1 MKAARCILHDQ
12 TVICEENK
20 PYFVAEV
27 NTSHFGNIDTAK
39 KMIDAAKAA
48 GCDCVKFQSW
58 SSQTLYS
65 KTYYDEN
72 PFAERFVKRYS
83 LSIDDQRNLAQYC
96 EEQGISFA
104 STPYS
109 RNEVDFLISECNV
122 PFIKVASMDLNNYPY
137 LEYIA
142 KTGVPMIL
150 ATGMGEPEEIE
161 KAVDTVRSAGNE
173 NLCLLHCISIY
184 PPEISTIHL
193 KNMIGLKKR
202 FPQYPIGF
210 SDHSL
215 GTEMD
220 SAAIA
225 LGACIIEKHLTLN
238 KSKIGMDN
246 EMALE
251 PQEFSDMVR
260 QCINVHKALGS
271 EERVVREAELE
282 QRKKMRRS
290 IVVTRDLKK
299 GDIITESDLDV
310 KRPGTGIPP
319 EKMQGLIGQC
329 LKEDVECDTLLL
341 EKAVEFIP

>member
-1 MKAARCILHDQ
+1 MKTAQCVLRNQ
-12 TVICEENK
+12 KVICEENK

-27 NTSHFGNIDTAK
+27 NTSHFGNMNIAK
-39 KMIDAAKAA
+39 EMIDAAKEA

-58 SSQTLYS
+58 SSESLYS

-72 PFAERFVKRYS
+72 PFAQRFVKRFS
-83 LSIDDQRNLAQYC
+83 LSFDEQKELAQYC
-96 EEQGISFA
+96 ESLGISFA

-109 RNEVDFLISECNV
+109 RNEVDFLIDECRV

-142 KTGVPMIL
+142 KTGVPIVL
-150 ATGMGEPEEIE
+150 ATGMGEMEEIE
-161 KAVDTVRSAGNE
+161 KAVDTISSAGNE

-193 KNMIGLKKR
+193 KNIIGLKKK

-225 LGACIIEKHLTLN
+225 LGACLIEKHLTLN

-251 PQEFSDMVR
+251 PQEFSNMVQ
-260 QCINVHKALGS
+260 QCVNVHEALGN
-271 EERVVREAELE
+271 ENRIVREAELE

-299 GDIITESDLDV
+299 GDIISESDLDV

-319 EKMQGLIGQC
+319 EKMKELIGQY

-341 EKAVEFIP
+341 KKSVQ

>member
-1 MKAARCILHDQ
+1 
-12 TVICEENK
+12 
-20 PYFVAEV
+20 
-27 NTSHFGNIDTAK
+27 
-39 KMIDAAKAA
+39 
-48 GCDCVKFQSW
+48 
-58 SSQTLYS
+58 
-65 KTYYDEN
+65 
-72 PFAERFVKRYS
+72 
-83 LSIDDQRNLAQYC
+83 
-96 EEQGISFA
+96 
-104 STPYS
+104 
-109 RNEVDFLISECNV
+109 
-122 PFIKVASMDLNNYPY
+122 MDLNNYPY

-142 KTGVPMIL
+142 KTGVPIVL
-150 ATGMGEPEEIE
+150 ATGMGEMEEIE
-161 KAVDTVRSAGNE
+161 KAVDTISSAGNE

-193 KNMIGLKKR
+193 KNIIGLKKK

-225 LGACIIEKHLTLN
+225 LVACLIEKHLTLN

-251 PQEFSDMVR
+251 PQEFSNMVQ
-260 QCINVHKALGS
+260 QCVNVHEALGN
-271 EERVVREAELE
+271 ENRIVREAELE

-299 GDIITESDLDV
+299 GDIISESDLDV

-319 EKMQGLIGQC
+319 EKMKELIGQY

-341 EKAVEFIP
+341 KKSVQ